1 MNLIQGETVVV
12 VSLETEYDEL
22 GEPVSVKETR
32 EMVENVVVAPGATA
46 DLDETRPEG
55 VSVAFTLCFPKIYS
69 GDLRGR
75 SVEVRGIEYK
85 VIGDPQRYT
94 AENTPGDWN
103 LTVEVTRVD
112 G

>member
-22 GEPVSVKETR
+22 GDPVSVKETR
-32 EMVENVVVAPGATA
+32 EMVENVVEAPGATA

-55 VSVAFTLCFPKIYS
+55 VSVAFTLCFPKTYS

>member
-1 MNLIQGETVVV
+1 MNLIQEETVVV

-55 VSVAFTLCFPKIYS
+55 VSVAFTLCFPKTYS

-75 SVEVRGIEYK
+75 SVEVRGIECK

>member
-1 MNLIQGETVVV
+1 MNLIQEETVVV

-55 VSVAFTLCFPKIYS
+55 VSVAFTLCFPKTYS

>member
-1 MNLIQGETVVV
+1 MSLIQGETVVV
-12 VSLETEYDEL
+12 VSRETEYDEL
-22 GEPVSVKETR
+22 GEPVSDKETR
-32 EMVENVVVAPGATA
+32 ET
-46 DLDETRPEG
+46 
-55 VSVAFTLCFPKIYS
+55 AFTLCFPKTYA

-75 SVEVRGIEYK
+75 TVEVRGSECR

-94 AENTPGDWN
+94 EENTPGDWN